1 MNPTDTAPP
10 PVASGSTARHGRA
23 VLIIDDEATLARNVA
38 VYLERL
44 GWATQVAGSAEEGLE
59 RYGEFRPD
67 VVLLDHNLPGMNG
80 LQALARLRSLDPQAR
95 VVLMTGF
102 GSIDLAVSA
111 MKQGAADYLAKPL
124 ALGELKLLLERL
136 IAQHRLESAVD
147 YYRGRV
153 AGDSGLDKILG
164 HSPAVVALRERIA
177 LLLEAE
183 QQLTDG
189 DAPTVLIQGET
200 GTGKE
205 LVARALHFGGA
216 RAERPF
222 VELNCGA
229 LPQQLVEA
237 ELFGYEKGAFTDARQ
252 RKVGLVETAEGGTLF
267 LDEIGEADAST
278 QVKLLK
284 LLEDRRYRRLGGLRE
299 QQVNVRI
306 VAATHRPLEQMVR
319 EGRFR
324 ADLYFRLRIV
334 ELNVPPL
341 RERAGDVPFLAQHF
355 LSHHARRY
363 RREEPALTAEAR
375 ALLEAHPWPGNV
387 RELRNAMEQAVLMA
401 RGRTLARRELAF
413 VAPDTALEAAH
424 GAMGHPAASA
434 APPGDDLADLAGHE
448 PPASA
453 DLNLERA
460 ERRLIQAAR
469 ERTGDNV
476 TQAARLLGVSRDT
489 LRYRLER
496 LQMRG
501 GANG

>member
-1 MNPTDTAPP
+1 MSSATSLATPAAPLTGAP
-10 PVASGSTARHGRA
+10 GSAAARPAAHGRA

-44 GWATQVAGSAEEGLE
+44 GWATQVAGSAEEGLAMF
-59 RYGEFRPD
+59 GEFRPD

-80 LQALARLRSLDPQAR
+80 LEALGRIRTLDPQAR

-124 ALGELKLLLERL
+124 ALSELKLLLERL

-147 YYRGRV
+147 YYRGRE
-153 AGDSGLDKILG
+153 AGGSGLDKILG
-164 HSPAVVALRERIA
+164 LSAPMATLRERVS

-183 QQLTDG
+183 GRLTDG
-189 DAPTVLIQGET
+189 DVPTVLIHGET
-200 GTGKE
+200 GCGKE
-205 LVARALHFGGA
+205 LVARALHFDGVRSSA
-216 RAERPF
+216 PF

-284 LLEDRRYRRLGGLRE
+284 LLEDRRFRRLGGLRE

-306 VAATHRPLEQMVR
+306 VSATHRPLEQMVR
-319 EGRFR
+319 EGSFR

-334 ELNVPPL
+334 EITVPPL
-341 RERAGDVPFLAQHF
+341 RERAGDISFLADHF
-355 LSHHARRY
+355 LSYHAQRY
-363 RREEPALTAEAR
+363 RRPEPRLTPEAVAALER
-375 ALLEAHPWPGNV
+375 YRWPGNV
-387 RELRNAMEQAVLMA
+387 RELRNTMEQALMLA
-401 RGRTLARRELAF
+401 RGDEISLRELPF
-413 VAPDTALEAAH
+413 LALDLSPT
-424 GAMGHPAASA
+424 GQVRSGGAAS
-434 APPGDDLADLAGHE
+434 E
-448 PPASA
+448 EV

-460 ERRLIQAAR
+460 ERRLIQTAL
-469 ERTGDNV
+469 ERSSDNV
-476 TQAARLLGVSRDT
+476 TQAAKLLGVSRDT

-496 LQMRG
+496 LQLRG
-501 GANG
+501 SNES